1 VRELEQDLKKLM
13 SMEPRPQGLILGSCK
28 YAKETM
34 LLLEKWN
41 LRVPEDVSL
50 LVIDENQET
59 LMMKRQ
65 LTVFR
70 VNFVQLT
77 LEGSEAL
84 KKMIDHESPEISGSL
99 NFEFIDRHTCQ
110 SHENRKG

>member
-1 VRELEQDLKKLM
+1 M
-13 SMEPRPQGLILGSCK
+13 
-28 YAKETM
+28 
-34 LLLEKWN
+34 
-41 LRVPEDVSL
+41 RVPEDVSL

-59 LMMKRQ
+59 LTMKRQ
-65 LTVFR
+65 PTVFR

-84 KKMIDHESPEISGSL
+84 KKMIDHEIPDISGSL
-99 NFEFIDRHTCQ
+99 NFEFIDRHTCK